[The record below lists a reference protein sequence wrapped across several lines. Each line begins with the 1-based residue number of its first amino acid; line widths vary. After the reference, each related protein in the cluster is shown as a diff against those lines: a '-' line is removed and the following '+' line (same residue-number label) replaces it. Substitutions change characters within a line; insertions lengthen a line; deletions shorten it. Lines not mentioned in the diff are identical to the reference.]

1 MSETQSKVV
10 HGIIWT
16 TIEKIGKQFLQF
28 VLGIIIARLL
38 LPSDYG
44 TIGMLGIFM
53 ELSSAIL
60 GAGIG
65 NALIQKQDRT
75 EEDFSTAFYINIITG
90 IFLYIILYLT
100 APLIAGFYKIPTL
113 KSVTRVYSLT
123 LIINSL
129 AMVQRTRLTIAF
141 NFKVQAIIS
150 IIALVISGLISI
162 YFAKIGLGVW
172 TLVFYGLIESGLSC
186 FLNIAYEHWI
196 PRAKFSKASFKHI
209 FSFGS
214 KILLSNI
221 LNTIYNNMY
230 TLVIGKKLTPY
241 DVGIYNRGKN
251 FSELPPTITSQIL
264 MKVAYPLFS
273 EMQSDENKSK
283 EIFTKIIA
291 LESYFLAPVLGGM
304 AIIAEPLVL
313 LLLKDKWADC
323 IPILQIL
330 CLGAL
335 WLPLI
340 DVNNNLLFSKGLTG
354 VSLKIETITKPLA
367 IITLFASIPFGLKIM
382 CLARAVFMIL
392 SYLFSVFMTKKY
404 LHFSFMSQIKAVT
417 PSIFYTFIMIA
428 AVYFSMKL
436 FDSYI
441 IKITIAIIT
450 GAFTYIFLSFI
461 TRNVVFYSCIN
472 AVKTKIKRNKNHE

>member
-1 MSETQSKVV
+1 M
-10 HGIIWT
+10 
-16 TIEKIGKQFLQF
+16 GKQSLQF
-28 VLGIIIARLL
+28 LLGIIIARLL
-38 LPSDYG
+38 VPDDYG

-53 ELSSAIL
+53 ELSSMIL
-60 GAGIG
+60 SAGIG
-65 NALIQKQDRT
+65 HALIQKQDRT

-90 IFLYIILYLT
+90 IILYVILYAT
-100 APLIAGFYKIPTL
+100 APWIAKFYKIPLLT
-113 KSVTRVYSLT
+113 SVTRIYSLT
-123 LIINSL
+123 LIVNSL

-141 NFKVQAIIS
+141 NFKSQAIIS
-150 IIALVISGLISI
+150 IVALLISGVISI

-172 TLVFYGLIESGLSC
+172 TLVFYGLMESVLSC
-186 FLNIAYEHWI
+186 IFYISYEHWI
-196 PRAKFSKASFKHI
+196 PRAKFSKQSFKHI

-221 LNTIYNNMY
+221 LTTIYNNMY
-230 TLVIGKKLTPY
+230 TLVIGKKLSPY

-251 FSELPPTITSQIL
+251 FSELPPTVLSQIL

-283 EIFTKIIA
+283 NIFIKIIS

-304 AIIAEPLVL
+304 AVIAEPLIL

-323 IPILQIL
+323 ISILQIL
-330 CLGAL
+330 CLSAL

-340 DVNNNLLFSKGLTG
+340 DVNNNMLFSKGLT
-354 VSLKIETITKPLA
+354 VISLKIEAITKPLA

-382 CLARAVFMIL
+382 CQVRAIFMTI

-404 LHFSFMSQIKAVT
+404 LHFSFLSQIKAVI
-417 PSIFYTFIMIA
+417 PSILYTIIMII
-428 AVYFSMKL
+428 AVHFSMKI

-441 IKITIAIIT
+441 LKITIAIFSGIC
-450 GAFTYIFLSFI
+450 TYIILSFI
-461 TRNVVFYSCIN
+461 TKNDIFFGCIN
-472 AVKTKIKRNKNHE
+472 AVKTKLKKKENHL